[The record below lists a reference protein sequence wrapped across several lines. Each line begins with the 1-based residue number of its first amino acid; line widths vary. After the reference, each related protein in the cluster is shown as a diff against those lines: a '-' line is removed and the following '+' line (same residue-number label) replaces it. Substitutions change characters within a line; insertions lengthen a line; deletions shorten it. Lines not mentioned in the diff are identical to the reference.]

1 MRSALANTWA
11 SDCSAGQVPLQL
23 CKIKVSAF
31 TKLYADRA
39 TGASALTTVDLIDV
53 LYKCFACV
61 AWRAGEWQMPV
72 ATLKTQ
78 TAAAAA
84 AAAFAQLL
92 DTLAM

>member
-1 MRSALANTWA
+1 M
-11 SDCSAGQVPLQL
+11 PLQL

-31 TKLYADRA
+31 IKLCADRA
-39 TGASALTTVDLIDV
+39 TGASALTTVDLINV

-61 AWRAGEWQMPV
+61 AWQAGEWQMPV

-78 TAAAAA
+78 IANAA
-84 AAAFAQLL
+84 AAAFAL